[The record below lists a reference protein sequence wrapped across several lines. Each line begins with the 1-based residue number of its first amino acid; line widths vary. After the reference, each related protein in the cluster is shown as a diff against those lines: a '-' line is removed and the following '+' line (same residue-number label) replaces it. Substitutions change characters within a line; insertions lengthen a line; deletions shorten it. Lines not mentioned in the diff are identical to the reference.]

1 MASMDGPLQSPLL
14 DALLI
19 TALAGVLLT
28 LSEPERQWASGPLVG
43 LVVMIGLGWVLWRV
57 MPHGR
62 RLPVGIRRAAVI
74 LVAIASIPTALLG
87 DTPVAFGVVW
97 AAALMVVL
105 ELGTWAGL
113 AYGIVLVGIGLTAHL
128 TVGRDLLTASLEAV
142 AVGLLSGFGILL
154 AQALRAADQLN
165 SDRLAAL
172 SALRQRY
179 DSEEDLVLAEER
191 ARTGRALHDGLGHR
205 LTAVGMSLEFAERMQ
220 ATDPDRAWQEVV
232 RARTEAAAALTDM
245 RRLVRAMHPVD
256 LSTAGTDDS
265 FSAIADGFRRTGL
278 DVQVEVHGVDRLDRE
293 QVLLLVQFVQE
304 GLTNVV
310 RHSQAIA
317 ATLQISVDDN
327 VTATISDD
335 GSGAVSEPAPVEGFG
350 LRSLRERAEKLG
362 GDLAADASEAGFTVR
377 LRLPTMPAVATT

>member
-1 MASMDGPLQSPLL
+1 M
-14 DALLI
+14 
-19 TALAGVLLT
+19 
-28 LSEPERQWASGPLVG
+28 
-43 LVVMIGLGWVLWRV
+43 
-57 MPHGR
+57 
-62 RLPVGIRRAAVI
+62 
-74 LVAIASIPTALLG
+74 
-87 DTPVAFGVVW
+87 
-97 AAALMVVL
+97 
-105 ELGTWAGL
+105 
-113 AYGIVLVGIGLTAHL
+113 
-128 TVGRDLLTASLEAV
+128 
-142 AVGLLSGFGILL
+142 
-154 AQALRAADQLN
+154 
-165 SDRLAAL
+165 
-172 SALRQRY
+172 
-179 DSEEDLVLAEER
+179 
-191 ARTGRALHDGLGHR
+191 
-205 LTAVGMSLEFAERMQ
+205 TAVGMSLEFAERMQ

-293 QVLLLVQFVQE
+293 QVLLLVRFVQE

-350 LRSLRERAEKLG
+350 LRSLRERAERLG